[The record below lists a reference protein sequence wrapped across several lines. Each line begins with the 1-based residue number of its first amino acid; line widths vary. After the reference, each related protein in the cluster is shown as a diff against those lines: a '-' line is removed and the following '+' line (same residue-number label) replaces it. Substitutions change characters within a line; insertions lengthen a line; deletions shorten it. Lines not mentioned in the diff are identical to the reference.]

1 MVFKENLNKK
11 LYLEKSGKHGA
22 KKQELFNCL
31 LFHFSHVSYVSH
43 LVTFFRILKTQFSIF
58 SNAFSK
64 RIFRFF
70 QKTVKK
76 CEKGAFWR
84 CTWKKCEKCVLKMH
98 LEKMWK
104 IVEKWEKRTFEIQ
117 LGRWNSDFFLQ
128 VWSFWAQFCCSYF
141 AACPTSA
148 GWKSERI
155 DRKWTVQIADLFNF
169 SIAKQWLPGA
179 RT

>member
-1 MVFKENLNKK
+1 MGFKENLNKK
-11 LYLEKSGKHGA
+11 LYLEKSGKHGAKKQEHGA

-76 CEKGAFWR
+76 CEQGAFWK
-84 CTWKKCEKCVLKMH
+84 CTWKKCEKWVLKMH
-98 LEKMWK
+98 LEKCEKLWK
-104 IVEKWEKRTFEIQ
+104 MGKKDIWNPVGKMELWFFSSGLIFLGPVLLQ
-117 LGRWNSDFFLQ
+117 LLCCLPN
-128 VWSFWAQFCCSYF
+128 FC
-141 AACPTSA
+141 
-148 GWKSERI
+148 GLNIRENRSEVDCA
-155 DRKWTVQIADLFNF
+155 DRRSV
-169 SIAKQWLPGA
+169 
-179 RT
+179 

>member
-1 MVFKENLNKK
+1 MKK
-11 LYLEKSGKHGA
+11 NYIWKKCGKHGAKKQEHGA

-76 CEKGAFWR
+76 CEEGAFWK

-104 IVEKWEKRTFEIQ
+104 IVGKWEKRTFEIQ
-117 LGRWNSDFFLQ
+117 LGRWTSDFFFRFDLFGPSFAAVTLLPAQLLQ
-128 VWSFWAQFCCSYF
+128 VENQRESIGSGLCRS
-141 AACPTSA
+141 
-148 GWKSERI
+148 
-155 DRKWTVQIADLFNF
+155 QICLI
-169 SIAKQWLPGA
+169 SL
-179 RT
+179 

>member
-76 CEKGAFWR
+76 CEQGAFWK
-84 CTWKKCEKCVLKMH
+84 CTWKKCDEWVLKMH

-104 IVEKWEKRTFEIQ
+104 IVENGKEGHLKSSWEDGTLI
-117 LGRWNSDFFLQ
+117 FFFRFDLFGP
-128 VWSFWAQFCCSYF
+128 SF
-141 AACPTSA
+141 AAVTLLPAQLLRVEHQRESIGSGLCRS
-148 GWKSERI
+148 
-155 DRKWTVQIADLFNF
+155 QICLI
-169 SIAKQWLPGA
+169 SL
-179 RT
+179 